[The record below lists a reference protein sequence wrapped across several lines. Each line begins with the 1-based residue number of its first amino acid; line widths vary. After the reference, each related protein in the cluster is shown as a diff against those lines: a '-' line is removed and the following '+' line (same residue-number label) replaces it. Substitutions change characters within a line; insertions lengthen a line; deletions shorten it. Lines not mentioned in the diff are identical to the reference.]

1 MTKGSASVEQ
11 DKLVGKMAKDLG
23 MLREEITS
31 LRAKIK
37 ALEEGQMT
45 VDNLKLTKQL
55 DGEREEFN
63 RERASVLKK
72 FAEKSEKLDLE
83 RARLMEDIKKR
94 EAEIQRMKAE
104 TEDEKQKL
112 QVAKLEI
119 DEARVANE
127 RTSKEL
133 DDMELILR
141 NKTKDLEK
149 QIIEFAREKEELKE
163 YAGELDSMKEKLM
176 KERDNIVQEKAK
188 LAVEI
193 ENAKN
198 ESKLIQDEKADWEKK
213 KERDGRDLAK
223 KNQELET
230 REERLGR
237 DARDLESKKEELQI
251 SKNGVEN
258 DKKEVAKMKEELE
271 EHNIALWTDRNKLNQ
286 EVREFLEDKKV
297 MESDM
302 KWQRTELEEAAKGL
316 QKEKDELDQERREMN
331 EYQESLEQLKL
342 ELEARER
349 KLMHDQEDFYKMKK
363 SYLDKILEG
372 GNYEQ
377 MTPEMRKMA
386 EDMGINVEE
395 MIEEGKKL
403 HERRSQ
409 LEKLKLDNDQH
420 LAKIKELNKR
430 NTSNS
435 QSRRASFT
443 KIPSGLESPNSMAG
457 AHARKAAVKDYI
469 TGLYEMAST
478 KQLMKEFDEKKQ
490 EVVKA
495 REELDFS
502 KKIIEKLR
510 TDNKAVKRELDIAT
524 KIMEEMRAG
533 NSNIDLNKLLGRSQ
547 KEASMQTDGAIVDGG
562 IVTVM
567 NQEYN
572 EMQERIRDLEHKLR
586 RKDLTDK
593 VQTRAAAS
601 EEGDLDDPAA
611 IKEID
616 RELQE

>member
-1 MTKGSASVEQ
+1 MEQ

-119 DEARVANE
+119 DEARAANE

>member
-1 MTKGSASVEQ
+1 VEQ

-119 DEARVANE
+119 DEARAANE